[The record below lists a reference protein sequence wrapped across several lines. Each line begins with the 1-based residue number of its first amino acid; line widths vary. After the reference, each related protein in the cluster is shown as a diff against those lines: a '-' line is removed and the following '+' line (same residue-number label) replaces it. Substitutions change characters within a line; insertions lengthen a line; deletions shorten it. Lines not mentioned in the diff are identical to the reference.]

1 MATVKQLY
9 DLLDRK
15 APFRTQM
22 DFDNAG
28 FLVGRGDR
36 TVTRVLVALD
46 ITPEAVSYT
55 HLGGGL
61 CAPGQE
67 RHGLLCRLLGGA
79 FEPDPCP
86 AGGHRPEQ
94 ERCGRCV

>member
-46 ITPEAVSYT
+46 ITPRSLQRRRRRAASSSWPT
-55 HLGGGL
+55 T
-61 CAPGQE
+61 
-67 RHGLLCRLLGGA
+67 R
-79 FEPDPCP
+79 
-86 AGGHRPEQ
+86 
-94 ERCGRCV
+94 